1 MKRAIFCA
9 LIMTFAFASVQAQTT
24 RKKTTVRRT
33 TAAHSTRTTRAQAPA
48 APISAVSTGS
58 YAARGAATPASN
70 DVYIADPTI
79 RALNARANG
88 SDVYVSNSGIVGM
101 PKRAY
106 GFANGHLML
115 ASSGS
120 TSSGTMTGSGTVGTG
135 SSLGT
140 IGSNGPAIGLNG
152 KSPYAGST
160 MWGNARGM
168 TLPYGDSTV
177 RPARARRH

>member
-9 LIMTFAFASVQAQTT
+9 LIATWAFTSVQAQTA
-24 RKKTTVRRT
+24 RKKTTVKRT
-33 TAAHSTRTTRAQAPA
+33 AVAHTTRTTKAQAPA

-58 YAARGAATPASN
+58 YAARGGATTS

-115 ASSGS
+115 TSSGS
-120 TSSGTMTGSGTVGTG
+120 TSSGTITGSGTVGTG
-135 SSLGT
+135 SSLGS

-177 RPARARRH
+177 RPSRARRH